1 MLRFLILEMKEISM
15 QNCEIVITN
24 NILSDTDNEDE
35 LIAIFNE
42 KLATLFLSYEENG
55 KLL

>member
-1 MLRFLILEMKEISM
+1 VLRFLILEMKEITM
-15 QNCEIVITN
+15 QDCEIVITN

-42 KLATLFLSYEENG
+42 KLATLFLSYEENE